1 LFLRIL
7 PLTEYLSSLDESCNE
22 HLGSHFANLFHLS
35 LSLPTRAF
43 ADLRRSWLSL
53 LLSYELP
60 FIPNNL
66 CESSGSAF
74 DLSCPD
80 AYELPTQSLP
90 RL

>member
-1 LFLRIL
+1 MNLETSTLDRALR
-7 PLTEYLSSLDESCNE
+7 TFSN
-22 HLGSHFANLFHLS
+22 LS

-43 ADLRRSWLSL
+43 ADLRRSCLSL

-66 CESSGSAF
+66 CESSGNAF

-80 AYELPTQSLP
+80 AYELPPQSLP